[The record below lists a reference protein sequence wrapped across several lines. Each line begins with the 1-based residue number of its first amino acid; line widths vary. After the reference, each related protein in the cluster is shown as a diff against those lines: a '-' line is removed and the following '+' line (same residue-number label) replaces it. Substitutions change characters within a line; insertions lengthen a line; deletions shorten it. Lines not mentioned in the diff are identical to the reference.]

1 MSRAGQLL
9 QRGAENLLIA
19 GFAVM
24 IAMVFGNVVLR
35 YAFDSGIT
43 ASEEASRL
51 IFVWLTFGGAV
62 LVAREGGHLG
72 MTSLV
77 ARLGPRGRWVCRVLA
92 EALSLLC
99 MGMLVVGAWDQSVIN
114 LTNYLPVTEMPQA
127 VTYVAGLVCGLGI
140 GALNVVALWRLLTG
154 RIGED
159 ELVVGAESEEMA
171 AFEAHRAHDEDEA
184 RKLRAEIGEGE
195 KRP

>member
-1 MSRAGQLL
+1 MNRVERAL

-19 GFAVM
+19 GFALM

-35 YAFDSGIT
+35 YLFDSGIT
-43 ASEEASRL
+43 ASDEASRM

-77 ARLGPRGRWVCRVLA
+77 SRLGRNGRWVCRLLA

-99 MGMLVVGAWDQSVIN
+99 MGMLVVGAWQQSVIN
-114 LTNYLPVTEMPQA
+114 LANALPVTGLPQA
-127 VTYVAGLVCGLGI
+127 VIYIAGLVCGLGI
-140 GALNVVALWRLLTG
+140 GALNVVTIARLLTG
-154 RIGED
+154 GMRDD
-159 ELVVGAESEEMA
+159 ELVVGAESEELT
-171 AFEAHRAHDEDEA
+171 AFEAHRAHDAEEA
-184 RKLRAEIGEGE
+184 KKLEQAIAKDG
-195 KRP
+195 RP